1 MMFLPLLSAPMSEI
15 RHPELLAIA
24 DNCVAC
30 GLCVPQC
37 PSYQVLQNEADSP
50 RGRIA
55 LMRGVLEHK
64 LQPTARLQQHLD
76 QCLTCRQCEKVC
88 PNQVAYGRLV
98 DGMRAE
104 LLQQQP
110 ARLPWLKRLGLQ
122 RLAHQPQWWGRLLK
136 LARLPLVRPLL
147 RHLPVS
153 QAWLPT
159 LREMMRRYQPQRW
172 QPCYPP
178 SGEERGEV
186 MLFLGCLARAVDVA
200 AINAAIQLLNL
211 FGFRVWVPQ
220 QQVCCGALLKHAGDA
235 VGAAGLLATNR
246 NVFAGTMPVLTLASG
261 CGADLQDAGDAS
273 FGARVMEVADFL
285 ERHADWR
292 LVECAPLAE
301 RVTLHD
307 PCTLRNVM
315 RSEQAY
321 HRLLQR
327 IPGLQLLPLAGNQQ
341 CCGAAGTYH
350 LQHPQI
356 ARQLR
361 DDKISAI
368 NTTGAEHVCSAN
380 FACGMWLNTAL
391 DGAERQVQHPLLL
404 LQQQIRKA
412 SSC

>member
-1 MMFLPLLSAPMSEI
+1 MSEI
-15 RHPELLAIA
+15 RNPELLAIA

-55 LMRGVLEHK
+55 LMRGVLEQK
-64 LQPTARLQQHLD
+64 LQPTTRLQQHLD

-110 ARLPWLKRLGLQ
+110 GRLPWLKRKSLNW
-122 RLAHQPQWWGRLLK
+122 LALRPQWWGRLLK
-136 LARLPLVRPLL
+136 LARFPFAGSQL
-147 RHLPVS
+147 RRLR
-153 QAWLPT
+153 QALTVLPT
-159 LREMMRRYQPQRW
+159 LQEMQRRYQSRHW
-172 QPCYPP
+172 QDCYSPI
-178 SGEERGEV
+178 GEMRGEV
-186 MLFLGCLARAVDVA
+186 MLFLGCLARAVDVE
-200 AINAAIQLLNL
+200 AIDAAIQLLNL

-220 QQVCCGALLKHAGDA
+220 AQVCCGAMLKHAGDA
-235 VGAAGLLATNR
+235 AGAARLHAINR
-246 NVFAGTMPVLTLASG
+246 RVFAGGMPLLTLASG
-261 CGADLQDAGDAS
+261 CGADLYDADDAD
-273 FGARVMEVADFL
+273 FGARVVEIAAFL
-285 ERHADWR
+285 EQHADWR
-292 LVECAPLAE
+292 LVECLPLAG
-301 RVTLHD
+301 RVTVHD

-327 IPGLQLLPLAGNQQ
+327 IPGLQLVPLAGNQQ

-368 NTTGAEHVCSAN
+368 KATGAEHVCSAN
-380 FACGMWLNTAL
+380 FACGMWLNTAQ
-391 DGAERQVQHPLLL
+391 DKAQQPVQHPLLL
-404 LQQQIRKA
+404 LQQQIRKV

>member
-1 MMFLPLLSAPMSEI
+1 MSEI
-15 RHPELLAIA
+15 RNPELLAIA

-55 LMRGVLEHK
+55 LMRGLLEQK

-110 ARLPWLKRLGLQ
+110 GRLPWLKRKSLNW
-122 RLAHQPQWWGRLLK
+122 LALRPQWWRRLLK
-136 LARLPLVRPLL
+136 LARFPFAGSLL
-147 RHLPVS
+147 RRLR
-153 QAWLPT
+153 QALTVLPT
-159 LREMMRRYQPQRW
+159 LQEMQRRYQSRHW
-172 QPCYPP
+172 QDCY
-178 SGEERGEV
+178 SSIGEMRGEV
-186 MLFLGCLARAVDVA
+186 MLFLGCLARAVDVEAIDA
-200 AINAAIQLLNL
+200 AIHLLNL

-220 QQVCCGALLKHAGDA
+220 AQVCCGAMLKHAGDA
-235 VGAAGLLATNR
+235 AGAARLHAINR
-246 NVFAGTMPVLTLASG
+246 RVFAGEMPLLTLASG
-261 CGADLQDAGDAS
+261 CGADLYDADDTD
-273 FGARVMEVADFL
+273 FGARVVEIATFL
-285 ERHADWR
+285 EQHADWR
-292 LVECAPLAE
+292 LVECLPLAG
-301 RVTLHD
+301 RVTVHD

-327 IPGLQLLPLAGNQQ
+327 IPGLQLVPLAGNQQ

-368 NTTGAEHVCSAN
+368 KATGAEHVCSAN
-380 FACGMWLNTAL
+380 FACGMWLNTAQ
-391 DGAERQVQHPLLL
+391 DKAQQPVQHPLLL
-404 LQQQIRKA
+404 LQQQIRKV